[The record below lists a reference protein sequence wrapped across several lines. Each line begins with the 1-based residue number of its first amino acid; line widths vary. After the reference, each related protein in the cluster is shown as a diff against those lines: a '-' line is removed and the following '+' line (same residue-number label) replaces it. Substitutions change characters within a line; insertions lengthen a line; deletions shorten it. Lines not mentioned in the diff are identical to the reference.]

1 MVLIL
6 DGNSEIGMQ
15 VWSYLGYL
23 TCLRRF
29 IRSRAVTNLIFFSRE
44 DLLSFIHAH
53 HVLTYHQSGYKSL
66 VYICKYVHIY
76 VYIC

>member
-1 MVLIL
+1 MVRIL

-53 HVLTYHQSGYKSL
+53 HVLSYHLINISTLHQITLSTKLESR
-66 VYICKYVHIY
+66 
-76 VYIC
+76 